1 MAKARQ
7 TNPTG
12 SSRPMRP
19 AISPEA
25 NESQM
30 ISLAMDLVRQRL
42 IDGTASSQET
52 THFLKLGT
60 EKAQLEKVKLQRETE
75 MIAAKAESIK
85 KQETSDELYKAALKA
100 FASYSGRGE
109 PGDDD
114 Y

>member
-1 MAKARQ
+1 MAKVRQ
-7 TNPTG
+7 NNPTG

-25 NESQM
+25 RESQM
-30 ISLAMDLVRQRL
+30 ISLAYDLVEQRL

-60 EKAQLEKVKLQRETE
+60 EKAQLEKIKLQREAE

-100 FASYSGRGE
+100 FASYSGKDD
-109 PGDDD
+109 PIDD

>member
-1 MAKARQ
+1 MAKAK
-7 TNPTG
+7 G
-12 SSRPMRP
+12 SDSSGSTRKIRP

-60 EKAQLEKVKLQRETE
+60 EKAQLEKEKLIRENE
-75 MIAAKAESIK
+75 NLAAKTEALK
-85 KQETSDELYKAALKA
+85 KQESSDELYKAALKA
-100 FASYSGRGE
+100 FASYSGKE
-109 PGDDD
+109 DPDD

>member
-1 MAKARQ
+1 MAKAKQ
-7 TNPTG
+7 NNSTG

-60 EKAQLEKVKLQRETE
+60 EKAQLEKIKLQRETE

-85 KQETSDELYKAALKA
+85 KQETSDELYKQALKA
-100 FASYSGRGE
+100 FASYSGKDE
-109 PGDDD
+109 PVDD

>member
-1 MAKARQ
+1 MAKVRQ
-7 TNPTG
+7 NNPTG

-25 NESQM
+25 RESQM
-30 ISLAMDLVRQRL
+30 ISLAYDLVEQRL

-60 EKAQLEKVKLQRETE
+60 EKAQLEKIKLQREAE

-85 KQETSDELYKAALKA
+85 KQETSDELYKQALKA
-100 FASYSGRGE
+100 FASYSGKDD
-109 PGDDD
+109 PIDD

>member
-1 MAKARQ
+1 MAKVRQ
-7 TNPTG
+7 NNSTD
-12 SSRPMRP
+12 SSKHMRP
-19 AISPEA
+19 PISPEA

-85 KQETSDELYKAALKA
+85 KQESSDELYREALKA
-100 FASYSGRGE
+100 FASYSGK
-109 PGDDD
+109 GDPEDD